1 MGHRLW
7 YGEVNGCRYDNS
19 SSNLSWWY
27 RSVAQHVVVVD
38 YLFYFIFFIFS
49 HWFICLTW
57 NKKKSEIYV
66 LESVLL
72 DNIPQCVCHAIFLF
86 IIVILSL
93 LINDKFYQNFFND
106 GVDMLTSK
114 FRHRSIMQPLFK
126 VISTS
131 YITNFKNRFCLLS

>member
-1 MGHRLW
+1 M
-7 YGEVNGCRYDNS
+7 
-19 SSNLSWWY
+19 
-27 RSVAQHVVVVD
+27 VVD
-38 YLFYFIFFIFS
+38 MIIHQAICHGGTGRQLNMWLQQIIYFILYFLYSPIDLYAS
-49 HWFICLTW
+49 LEI
-57 NKKKSEIYV
+57 KKKSEIYV

>member
-1 MGHRLW
+1 MVVEIIKQFAMVVRVGSSTCGCSRLFI
-7 YGEVNGCRYDNS
+7 
-19 SSNLSWWY
+19 
-27 RSVAQHVVVVD
+27 
-38 YLFYFIFFIFS
+38 LFYIFS
-49 HWFICLTW
+49 ILPLIYLP
-57 NKKKSEIYV
+57 NLKLKKKKEIYV

-72 DNIPQCVCHAIFLF
+72 DNIRQCVCHAIFLF

>member
-1 MGHRLW
+1 LI
-7 YGEVNGCRYDNS
+7 YLP
-19 SSNLSWWY
+19 NLK
-27 RSVAQHVVVVD
+27 
-38 YLFYFIFFIFS
+38 L
-49 HWFICLTW
+49 
-57 NKKKSEIYV
+57 KKKEEIYV
-66 LESVLL
+66 LESVLW
-72 DNIPQCVCHAIFLF
+72 DNPQCVCHAIFLF

>member
-1 MGHRLW
+1 MVVRVG
-7 YGEVNGCRYDNS
+7 S
-19 SSNLSWWY
+19 STCGYS
-27 RSVAQHVVVVD
+27 RSFF
-38 YLFYFIFFIFS
+38 LFFIFY
-49 HWFICLTW
+49 ILPLIYMP
-57 NKKKSEIYV
+57 NLKLKKKKKFMSSRVFFETIF
-66 LESVLL
+66 
-72 DNIPQCVCHAIFLF
+72 QCVCHAIFLF

-131 YITNFKNRFCLLS
+131 YIINFKNCFCLLS

>member
-1 MGHRLW
+1 MVRRS
-7 YGEVNGCRYDNS
+7 EVNGCWNDNS

-27 RSVAQHVVVVD
+27 GSVSQHVVVVD
-38 YLFYFIFFIFS
+38 HFFLFFIFY
-49 HWFICLTW
+49 ILPLIYMP
-57 NKKKSEIYV
+57 NLKLKKKKKFMSSRVFCETIFH
-66 LESVLL
+66 SVF
-72 DNIPQCVCHAIFLF
+72 AMRFFLF

-93 LINDKFYQNFFND
+93 LINDKYYQNFFND

-131 YITNFKNRFCLLS
+131 YIINFKNCFCLLS